1 MIASTDFTDDLDLFL
16 YVSGEV
22 QKRFDIAKE
31 AVYPDESYQL
41 PEDWWS
47 VWRCE
52 HLLSEPSGEQH
63 AVLFTNAATFLT
75 FICHGF
81 SDDFD
86 ALVCE
91 FEAAFLGSLKA
102 QDLIL
107 PDNVST
113 QTRLI
118 RGNPRQ
124 LVGTMKEL
132 SGYALDLASSPEDG
146 PMPPAEIEK
155 HLLQFHC
162 MSLKE
167 KFPAKAYYHKLCTHP
182 PFGGEFDAGDGVVV
196 PFPENPHK

>member
-1 MIASTDFTDDLDLFL
+1 MIAPTNFTDELDLFL

-31 AVYPDESYQL
+31 AVYPDSSYQL

-52 HLLSEPSGEQH
+52 HLLCDPSGEQH
-63 AVLFTNAATFLT
+63 AVLFTNASTYLS

-86 ALVCE
+86 VLVCE
-91 FEAAFLGSLKA
+91 FEGAFLSSLKA
-102 QDLIL
+102 QGLIL
-107 PDNVST
+107 PKNVST

-124 LVGTMKEL
+124 LIGTMREL
-132 SGYALDLASSPEDG
+132 GGYALDLASCPDDG

-155 HLLQFHC
+155 RLLDYC
-162 MSLKE
+162 CLSLKE
-167 KFPAKAYYHKLCTHP
+167 KFPAKAYYNELCTHP
-182 PFGGEFDAGDGVVV
+182 PFGGEFDGGDDVIV
-196 PFPENPHK
+196 PFPEPPHK

>member
-1 MIASTDFTDDLDLFL
+1 MIAPTDFTDELNLFL

-22 QKRFDIAKE
+22 QKQFNIAKE
-31 AVYPDESYQL
+31 AVYPDESYEL

-52 HLLSEPSGEQH
+52 HLLSDPSGEQH

-91 FEAAFLGSLKA
+91 FEGTFLGSLKA
-102 QDLIL
+102 QGLIL

-124 LVGTMKEL
+124 LIGTMKQL
-132 SGYALDLASSPEDG
+132 GGYALDLACSPKDG

-155 HLLQFHC
+155 HLLDFCC
-162 MSLKE
+162 MSLEE
-167 KFPAKAYYHKLCTHP
+167 KFPAKAYYKKLRSHP
-182 PFGGEFDAGDGVVV
+182 PFSGEFDDDDDVIV
-196 PFPENPHK
+196 PFPEVED